1 MRHRISIRKPY
12 WKWNMTTASI
22 NDSTV
27 ACGII
32 GAVSDH
38 EHILTCAE
46 YDSSDIYYYVLE
58 NAHAIL
64 LIDTKRRREI
74 FDETLAFNRKEGII
88 TRGRERS
95 RYKLRRELER
105 PFSIL
110 EKIHY
115 CEHIWC
121 VHNRNCDVHIGQN
134 GMWHSTP

>member
-1 MRHRISIRKPY
+1 
-12 WKWNMTTASI
+12 MTTASI

-46 YDSSDIYYYVLE
+46 YDSSYIYYYVLE

-74 FDETLAFNRKEGII
+74 VDETLAFNTIVMVNKTEHRSK
-88 TRGRERS
+88 REIMDMVIR
-95 RYKLRRELER
+95 RMFGYPINDKLR
-105 PFSIL
+105 FKCIL
-110 EKIHY
+110 
-115 CEHIWC
+115 
-121 VHNRNCDVHIGQN
+121 
-134 GMWHSTP
+134 